1 MAKRKAFTLIELLVV
16 VAIIG
21 ILAAVGVVAYNGYTT
36 SAKKTI
42 VKQNHKIIEKWFFL
56 KSTECEIDG
65 KITYKSFR
73 KKGTTEEKSCYYNN
87 GWSLVMDL
95 GYNHIKWHFYAEYSY
110 DKNFKNPFDPNS
122 SSSNPEWNNGCSTTK
137 GKTSFYGNNKGQFL
151 IWSNTG
157 DSKCIESSIQFPL

>member
-1 MAKRKAFTLIELLVV
+1 MKKKAFTLIELLVV

-21 ILAAVGVVAYNGYTT
+21 ILAAVGVNTFSGFQEK
-36 SAKKTI
+36 AKKSI
-42 VKQNHKIIEKWFFL
+42 VKQNHKNIEKWFVL
-56 KSTECEIDG
+56 KSTECETDG

-73 KKGTTEEKSCYYNN
+73 KKGTTEEKNCYYNN

>member
-1 MAKRKAFTLIELLVV
+1 
-16 VAIIG
+16 
-21 ILAAVGVVAYNGYTT
+21 
-36 SAKKTI
+36 
-42 VKQNHKIIEKWFFL
+42 
-56 KSTECEIDG
+56 
-65 KITYKSFR
+65 
-73 KKGTTEEKSCYYNN
+73 
-87 GWSLVMDL
+87 MDL